1 MSHSL
6 LEIKD
11 LIVSV
16 EDKIILNGINLTI
29 GTGELHV
36 LMGPN
41 GTGKSTLVSAIM
53 GDPRF
58 QIESGQI
65 LLDGKDITEMKADE
79 RAKAGVF
86 LSFQVPE
93 EIPGVTL
100 EDFLRTAK
108 GSLEKRP
115 PKILQFKKELKEQMK
130 ALDMD
135 PSYAERYLNVGFSG
149 GEKKKT
155 EILQLLMLQPKL
167 ALLDETDSGLDVD
180 AVRTVTKGIRAFK
193 NRKNGLF
200 IITHNARILEGL
212 DVDVVHVLEGGKI
225 AYTGGQ
231 ELISKITQ
239 DGFGVL
245 GKGGGL
251 HEGL

>member
-1 MSHSL
+1 MNHEL
-6 LEIKD
+6 LVIKN
-11 LIVSV
+11 LTVSV
-16 EDKIILNGINLTI
+16 EDRIILNGINLTI
-29 GTGELHV
+29 RQGELHV

-53 GDPRF
+53 GDPRY

-65 LLDGKDITEMKADE
+65 LLEGKDITDMKADE
-79 RAKAGVF
+79 RARAGIF
-86 LSFQVPE
+86 LSFQTPE

-108 GSLEKRP
+108 GAVEKRP

-149 GEKKKT
+149 GEKKKA

-180 AVRTVTKGIRAFK
+180 AVRTVAKGIHSFR

-200 IITHNARILEGL
+200 IITHNAKILDGL
-212 DVDVVHVLEGGKI
+212 DIDAVHVLEGGSI
-225 AYTGGQ
+225 AYSGGQ
-231 ELISKITQ
+231 ELISRITKE
-239 DGFGVL
+239 GFGTL
-245 GKGGGL
+245 EKEEIR
-251 HEGL
+251 HERL